1 MKVKDIND
9 DEIKDPDKKLIDYEK
24 EELKE
29 FDKQLKIY
37 SNHHKMYTRIL
48 AVKMVKQ
55 GETRTRVAEFLNI
68 NRQTVGRWVKQ
79 YDEYGFEG
87 LKPDYSNCG
96 AECRLTNEQLGE
108 IYEIITNPKEHYDI
122 KRTRKLIKDKYNIDY
137 SYKQVWVIV
146 RKKLNLNYR
155 KPYIKFNESPE
166 NADEDLKK
174 KLQK

>member
-1 MKVKDIND
+1 MTNLKELED
-9 DEIKDPDKKLIDYEK
+9 
-24 EELKE
+24 EELIE
-29 FDKQLKIY
+29 LENSLKKY
-37 SNHHKMYTRIL
+37 LHHHKMYIRVL
-48 AVKMVKQ
+48 SVKMVKQ
-55 GETRTRVAEFLNI
+55 GCTRIEVGNFLNV

-79 YDEYGFEG
+79 YDKNGIEG
-87 LKPDYSNCG
+87 LEPDYSNCG

-122 KRTRKLIKDKYNIDY
+122 KRTRKLIKDKYNIEY

-174 KLQK
+174 NFKNKP